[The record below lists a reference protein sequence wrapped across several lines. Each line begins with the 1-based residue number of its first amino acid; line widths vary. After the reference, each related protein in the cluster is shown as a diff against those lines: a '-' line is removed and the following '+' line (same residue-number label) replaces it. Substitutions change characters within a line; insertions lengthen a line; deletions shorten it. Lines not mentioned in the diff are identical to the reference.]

1 MQISEL
7 AQAKINLCLHV
18 TGLRSDGY
26 HLLDSIVVFANI
38 GDVIT
43 VKPSDAFTLEIDG
56 FFADDL
62 GSNDD
67 NLVMQAARLF
77 SDNCKGA
84 AITLTKNL
92 PVASGIGG
100 GSADA
105 AATIRAMARMTGA
118 AVPDDTGLSL
128 GADVPVCLQSKS
140 CQMQGIGEQIK
151 LLSEFPNYAAVLVCP
166 KVTVATSVIFKALE
180 DKTNSPIDTI
190 ENGQEMDVFLS
201 KQRNDLE
208 EPAIQFAP
216 EIAECLN
223 SLRQVGGFL
232 VRMSGSGATCF
243 GLFETHEQAKKAAV
257 NIASDNPDWWVQVC
271 ILGA

>member
-1 MQISEL
+1 MPISEI

-18 TGLRSDGY
+18 TGLRTDGY
-26 HLLDSIVVFANI
+26 HLLDSIVVFADI
-38 GDVIT
+38 GDIIT

-62 GSNDD
+62 GSDDD
-67 NLVMQAARLF
+67 NLVMQAAQLF
-77 SDNCKGA
+77 SDNCEGA

-118 AVPDDTGLSL
+118 ALPDDAGLSL

-140 CQMQGIGEQIK
+140 CQMKGIGEQIK
-151 LLSEFPNYAAVLVCP
+151 LLPEFSSYVAVLVCP

-190 ENGQEMDVFLS
+190 KNGQDMDVFLS

-208 EPAIQFAP
+208 KPAIQFAS
-216 EIAECLN
+216 EIAECLTALKQ
-223 SLRQVGGFL
+223 SGGFL

-243 GLFETHEQAKKAAV
+243 GLFKSHGQAKNAAAD
-257 NIASDNPDWWVQVC
+257 IASDNLDWWVQAC